1 MHQNRPITP
10 GAFVH
15 DGYLAVMVVGNLS
28 PLYLALSEVY
38 NAEQL
43 NPLSA
48 STSETSIYH
57 HIEAPD
63 MLGQRN
69 GWLSPDLAGETF
81 DPDREVKETKECV
94 FTFIQRPPMR
104 M

>member
-1 MHQNRPITP
+1 MRCRSNEEGYHAACASNTILLVSEGMHQNRPITP
-10 GAFVH
+10 GAFIH

-38 NAEQL
+38 NPEQL

-69 GWLSPDLAGETF
+69 
-81 DPDREVKETKECV
+81 
-94 FTFIQRPPMR
+94 R
-104 M
+104 MAES